1 MTDWGY
7 EPDPDDQYPLP
18 LWLQMGNRRIVLHL
32 NPIEARRCFLE
43 LALSAD
49 FLNHQVAEGLPT
61 TTALDW
67 YRRTFLFLEKK
78 SPSHSGASPG
88 PSEMEAIRE
97 LHSIAEVELGISV
110 KLDLTKGSHCFGRLE
125 HVYDKFLQR
134 MREGKDP
141 EWSADLP
148 FTLYDPQADCVD
160 DDRKNRK
167 RMRPCMAKISR
178 GWCLWLHGKCQNL
191 RERDR

>member
-1 MTDWGY
+1 M
-7 EPDPDDQYPLP
+7 Q
-18 LWLQMGNRRIVLHL
+18 Q
-32 NPIEARRCFLE
+32 
-43 LALSAD
+43 
-49 FLNHQVAEGLPT
+49 
-61 TTALDW
+61 
-67 YRRTFLFLEKK
+67 
-78 SPSHSGASPG
+78 PSISGGSPG
-88 PSEMEAIRE
+88 PSEREAIRE

-141 EWSADLP
+141 EWNADLP
-148 FTLYDPQADCVD
+148 LTLYDPQADCVD

-178 GWCLWLHGKCQNL
+178 GWCLWLHGQCQNL
-191 RERDR
+191 MERDR